1 MKTSLNLIP
10 LVKASSVWVFYLFN
24 FFTFGLFPIVLVF
37 FFLFLSTPR
46 VNQLQRR
53 QAGRQLPL

>member
-10 LVKASSVWVFYLFN
+10 LVKASSIWVFYLFN
-24 FFTFGLFPIVLVF
+24 FGTFGLFPIVLV